1 MLYLGHDFIRLSN
14 AFVLPD
20 PNPPPIINI
29 GYGWSGACGHCKLIN
44 FLKKIIL

>member
-20 PNPPPIINI
+20 PKPPIINI

>member
-20 PNPPPIINI
+20 PNPPQL
-29 GYGWSGACGHCKLIN
+29 LILDMDGQELVAIAN
-44 FLKKIIL
+44 